1 MHLAWGQ
8 MAAPVWLRWWALP
21 RRVGGRPA
29 LEESRKADLT
39 QLLRLGPPGAET
51 MCVLQ
56 SPGKML
62 GLGVE
67 ALSCDVED
75 LGEAPRTP

>member
-1 MHLAWGQ
+1 
-8 MAAPVWLRWWALP
+8 
-21 RRVGGRPA
+21 
-29 LEESRKADLT
+29 
-39 QLLRLGPPGAET
+39 